1 MRCRAKEA
9 MCRSGRA
16 LTYLVALDSA
26 AMRICGGCSAWL
38 RTEMA
43 FMAAKNLTETHSAN
57 AAVRQFIHRIP
68 SAICV
73 TVAMMHGA
81 MADNFA
87 DYRNGRGLRYLVPAL
102 SLDTTP

>member
-1 MRCRAKEA
+1 
-9 MCRSGRA
+9 
-16 LTYLVALDSA
+16 
-26 AMRICGGCSAWL
+26 
-38 RTEMA
+38 MA

-102 SLDTTP
+102 SLDTTPITVRMGSLIYHIPKTTFYPLIQNGVFF